1 MNSKTMEQRWR
12 NIRSLMAKLD
22 YTAERTRMEWN
33 PAMKQGVFSWI
44 LNDSRI
50 MRETANLE
58 RWLEQKVRDNQQRCI
73 EVERLRRQEKMERL
87 ANDRKATKKM
97 HEIIAVAQLESR
109 I

>member
-12 NIRSLMAKLD
+12 NIRSLMARLD

-73 EVERLRRQEKMERL
+73 EVERLRRQEKLERL
-87 ANDRKATKKM
+87 ANDRKASRKM
-97 HEIIAVAQLESR
+97 QEIIAVSRMESR
-109 I
+109 L